1 MLANYSKS
9 WKENRKRDDEGKKKG
24 DKRLRSATIH

>member
-9 WKENRKRDDEGKKKG
+9 WKEKQKRDDEGKRKG